1 MQVPLLDLRQQYE
14 QIRGEVEPVI
24 LEVCRSQG
32 FVLGPRVEKFE
43 EEVAEYCQTRFAL
56 GVSSGTDAL
65 LLALMALGVGEGDEV
80 ITSPFTFFA
89 TAGCIARVGARP
101 VFVDI
106 ASATFNIDPALI
118 EAKITERTRAILP
131 VHLFGQCA
139 DMNQIMGIAD
149 RHALPVIED
158 ACQAIGADS
167 TRGRAG
173 GVGTYGCFS
182 FYPSKNLAAFG
193 DAGLLTT
200 NDGEFCYQAKLL
212 RTHGEAPRYFHHLV
226 GGNFRLDA
234 LQAAVLSVKLAHLE
248 GWHEARAR
256 HAELYAEWF
265 TEKGIAGDSITL
277 PAVTQPR
284 HVFNQYTIRAQ
295 RRDVLKDFLDKRG
308 IGSAIYYPVPLH
320 LQDCFSYLRYRDGD
334 LPEAEKA
341 AKEVLSIPVYPELTE
356 EMQEAVVEAIAE
368 FYGG

>member
-1 MQVPLLDLRQQYE
+1 MEVPLLDLSRQYE
-14 QIRGEVEPVI
+14 QIREEVESVI
-24 LEVCRSQG
+24 LDVCRSQG
-32 FVLGPRVEKFE
+32 FILGPRVEKFE
-43 EEVAEYCQTRFAL
+43 EEMAEYCHARYAL

-65 LLALMALGVGEGDEV
+65 LLALLALGIGEGDEV

-106 ASATFNIDPALI
+106 EPASLNINPALI
-118 EAKITERTRAILP
+118 EAKITERTRAIMP
-131 VHLFGQCA
+131 VHIFGQCA

-149 RHALPVIED
+149 RHSLPVIED

-167 TRGRAG
+167 VRGRAG

-182 FYPSKNLAAFG
+182 FYPSKNLPAFG

-200 NDGEFCYQAKLL
+200 NDEKFHHQAKLL

-234 LQAAVLSVKLAHLE
+234 MQAAVLSVKLPYLE

-256 HAELYAEWF
+256 HAEQYAEWF
-265 TEKGIAGDSITL
+265 AESGVAGDSITL
-277 PAVTQPR
+277 PAVTQTR

-295 RRDVLKDFLDKRG
+295 RRDVLKDFLAKRG

-320 LQDCFSYLRYRDGD
+320 LQECFSYLEYREGD
-334 LPEAEKA
+334 FPEAELA

-356 EMQEAVVEAIAE
+356 EMQRAVVEAITE
-368 FYGG
+368 FYAG